1 MHRTGNARL
10 GAPDLQLKRGEMMLP
25 RKAFSV
31 LAGVGLLLGSAV
43 PAFAQTS
50 SMTPQAQAE
59 AAIRSFC
66 AQTNRDWSMGGFASA
81 AGAREI
87 LGNNQSDWFTQ
98 TLKMAGLSG
107 CPTR

>member
-1 MHRTGNARL
+1 
-10 GAPDLQLKRGEMMLP
+10 MLP
-25 RKAFSV
+25 RKALSV
-31 LAGVGLLLGSAV
+31 LAGVGLLLGSVA

-59 AAIRSFC
+59 AAIRGFC
-66 AQTNRDWSMGGFASA
+66 AQTAMHWSEWGFETV
-81 AGAREI
+81 AGARGA

-98 TLKMAGLSG
+98 TLKLAGLSG

>member
-1 MHRTGNARL
+1 
-10 GAPDLQLKRGEMMLP
+10 MMLP
-25 RKAFSV
+25 RKAFGV
-31 LAGVGLLLGSAV
+31 LAGVGLLLGSVA
-43 PAFAQTS
+43 PAFAQTGPMTAQAQTS

-59 AAIRSFC
+59 TAIRGFC
-66 AQTNRDWSMGGFASA
+66 AQTAREWSIWGFESA
-81 AGAREI
+81 AGARGT